1 MAEQPLTDAELQEL
15 IRLDDA
21 RTPGEYGYAAADREG
36 GEAPILCV
44 VRNGHAIGPYIATI
58 GEAAALG
65 LEWDAPVY
73 HNANWV
79 AGCTR
84 VVRRMAEE
92 LLRRRQAE
100 ARMWADV
107 ERIHG
112 GPGEDFAPD
121 DPTVYRE
128 NDPTTYHAGDAPEE
142 PPCPICGGRGRCRFT
157 RGRLAEVRE
166 LTVDDWREVHEFT
179 MRVFMPFVHGVIA
192 KAKARAE
199 GV

>member
-92 LLRRRQAE
+92 LLRRREGA
-100 ARMWADV
+100 
-107 ERIHG
+107 
-112 GPGEDFAPD
+112 
-121 DPTVYRE
+121 
-128 NDPTTYHAGDAPEE
+128 
-142 PPCPICGGRGRCRFT
+142 
-157 RGRLAEVRE
+157 RE
-166 LTVDDWREVHEFT
+166 LTDALGRIGCDEDLPELD
-179 MRVFMPFVHGVIA
+179 A
-192 KAKARAE
+192 
-199 GV
+199 